1 MELRVDRLER
11 QLAGEP
17 LRPAY
22 LIAGT
27 EPLLVQECADAV
39 RARALDEGFSD
50 RQVFDAS
57 PSFDWDALS
66 MAIASPS
73 LFSPRRLIELRL
85 PTGRPDKEG
94 SAVLTGFCADPPPDT
109 VVLVTAQDWSGK
121 HGGKWSEAI
130 ASTGHLVIAWPIR
143 PGDMADW
150 LARRL
155 RSRALSAEPAAIA
168 LLAERVEGNLLAAAQ
183 EVDKLALLAPGGQLT
198 LADME
203 HFVADSARF
212 DVFKLAEAAL
222 AGDAARARRMLHAL
236 RAEGE
241 QVAGLLPIVANEIV
255 RLAILARIGERGGN
269 LTQAMREA
277 RVWDSKQ
284 ALYRR
289 ALERH
294 PAARWDALVAEAG
307 QVELLSKG
315 RGTGDAWLR
324 MERLLGAV
332 ADARARALLA

>member
-1 MELRVDRLER
+1 MDVRVDRFER
-11 QLAGEP
+11 QLAGES

-27 EPLLVQECADAV
+27 EPLLVQECADAL
-39 RARALDEGFSD
+39 RARALADGFGEREVFEGGKD
-50 RQVFDAS
+50 M
-57 PSFDWDALS
+57 DWNGVS
-66 MAIASPS
+66 MSIASPS
-73 LFSPRRLIELRL
+73 LFSPRRLIEVRL

-94 SAVLTGFCADPPPDT
+94 SEVLTRFCADPPPDT
-109 VVLVTAQDWSGK
+109 VVLVTAQDWSTR

-130 ASTGHLVIAWPIR
+130 AKVGHTVIAWPIR
-143 PGDMADW
+143 PGDLPDW

-155 RSRALSAEPAAIA
+155 RARGLSADPAAIA

-183 EVDKLALLAPGGQLT
+183 EVDKLALLAPGATLA

-203 HFVADSARF
+203 RLVSDSARF
-212 DVFKLAEAAL
+212 DVFKLAESAL

-236 RAEGE
+236 RGEGE
-241 QVAGLLPIVANEIV
+241 QVAGLIPIVANEIV
-255 RLAILARIGERGGN
+255 RLATLARVSERGGN
-269 LTQAMREA
+269 LGQAMREA

-294 PAARWDALVAEAG
+294 PAARWDRFVAEAG

-315 RGTGDAWLR
+315 RGIGDAWLR
-324 MERLLGAV
+324 LERLLGAV

>member
-1 MELRVDRLER
+1 MELRVDRFER

-22 LIAGT
+22 LVAGS

-39 RARALDEGFSD
+39 RARAVAEAFSE
-50 RQVFDAS
+50 REVFDAGTG
-57 PSFDWDALS
+57 FDWDALS

-85 PTGRPDKEG
+85 PTGRPDKDG

-109 VVLVTAQDWSGK
+109 VLLVTAQDWSTK

-130 ASTGHLVIAWPIR
+130 ASAGHMVVAWPIR
-143 PGDMADW
+143 PGDLADW

-155 RSRALSAEPAAIA
+155 RSRGLSADPAAIA

-183 EVDKLALLAPGGQLT
+183 EVDKLALLAPGAQLS
-198 LADME
+198 LEEMDRL
-203 HFVADSARF
+203 VADSARF

-255 RLAILARIGERGGN
+255 RLASLARVGERGGN
-269 LTQAMREA
+269 LAQAMREA

-289 ALERH
+289 ALDRH

-315 RGTGDAWLR
+315 RGTGDSWLR
-324 MERLLGAV
+324 MERLLSAV

>member
-1 MELRVDRLER
+1 MELRVDRFER
-11 QLAGEP
+11 QLAGES

-22 LIAGT
+22 LVAGT

-39 RARALDEGFSD
+39 RARATAEGFAE
-50 RQVFDAS
+50 REVFDAGS
-57 PSFDWDALS
+57 GFDWNALS

-73 LFSPRRLIELRL
+73 LFSPRRLLEVRL

-94 SAVLTGFCADPPPDT
+94 SEVLSGFCADPPPDT
-109 VVLVTAQDWSGK
+109 VVLVTAQDWSTR

-130 ASTGHLVIAWPIR
+130 ASAGHVVIAWPIR
-143 PGDMADW
+143 PGDLVDW
-150 LARRL
+150 LSRRL
-155 RSRALSAEPAAIA
+155 RSRGLSAEPAAVA

-183 EVDKLALLAPGGQLT
+183 EIDKLALLAPGAQLT
-198 LADME
+198 LDAMQDL
-203 HFVADSARF
+203 VADSARF

-236 RAEGE
+236 RGEGE
-241 QVAGLLPIVANEIV
+241 QVAGLLPIVANELT
-255 RLAILARIGERGGN
+255 RLATLARTGERGGN
-269 LTQAMREA
+269 LAQAMREA

-294 PAARWDALVAEAG
+294 PAARWEAFVAEAG